1 MAAPLSLTCSLST
14 SVLPAG
20 GKPHLVYLLVEISGG
35 EGTKSLPSNLGFVI
49 DVSDSMRIRLVTDQ
63 QFNDLLRNGQAREVM
78 TDGVPAYQITAPVN
92 EMMTHLP
99 RRLDYVRQALSAA
112 SGYIRPGDYFSLV
125 AFGGQAARI
134 LPATPGRESAR
145 LRQAALDLEAL
156 RLGDGT
162 QMAEGLAL
170 AFDEIQRQAA
180 RGYAARLILL
190 TDGHTQNVSEVYTWA
205 RLARQA
211 GVRLSTLGIGAEFNE
226 ELLIPLAD
234 LTGGN
239 AYYIETPERIPL
251 VFREELGAALGVS
264 YQNLEVKLQLPRGVS
279 LRQVYRV
286 RPDLGLF
293 DPGPDLG
300 RSYAL
305 LVGDYAPEEPVAL
318 LIELIAPPWAE
329 ATYRLAQVLLAW
341 DDPDDPEQRPNQRP
355 NQRQDVV
362 VEVSSKATAYLDNR
376 VMNLVEKAGVYRAG
390 AAALEAARQAD
401 QQADAQERG
410 SATLRLRQ
418 AATRLLDMGET
429 NLATAMFQQASL
441 LEQSGHVE
449 PEAAK
454 KLRYETRRLTQTLEE

>member
-1 MAAPLSLTCSLST
+1 MAAPLNLTCSLST
-14 SVLPAG
+14 NVLPAG

-35 EGTKSLPSNLGFVI
+35 EGAKSLPSNLGFVI

-78 TDGVPAYQITAPVN
+78 TDGVPAYQITTPVN
-92 EMMTHLP
+92 EMMARLP
-99 RRLDYVRQALSAA
+99 RRIDYVRQALSAA
-112 SGYIRPGDYFSLV
+112 SEYIRPGDYYSLV
-125 AFGGQAARI
+125 AFAGQAARI
-134 LPATPGRESAR
+134 LPSTPGRESAR

-180 RGYAARLILL
+180 KGYAARLILL

-205 RLARQA
+205 QQARQA
-211 GVRLSTLGIGAEFNE
+211 GLRLSTLGIGAEFNE
-226 ELLIPLAD
+226 DLLIPLAD

-251 VFREELGAALGVS
+251 VFREELGAALGVG
-264 YQNLEVKLQLPRGVS
+264 YQNLEIKLQLPRDVV

-318 LIELIAPPWAE
+318 LIELIAPPWVE

-341 DDPDDPEQRPNQRP
+341 DDPDDPEQRPNR
-355 NQRQDVV
+355 RQDVV

-376 VMNLVEKAGVYRAG
+376 VMNLVEKVGVYRAG
-390 AAALEAARQAD
+390 AMALEAARQAD

-410 SATLRLRQ
+410 AATLRLRQ
-418 AATRLLDMGET
+418 AATRLLDMGEAS
-429 NLATAMFQQASL
+429 LAAAMFQQASL

-454 KLRYETRRLTQTLEE
+454 KLRYETRRLTQTFEE